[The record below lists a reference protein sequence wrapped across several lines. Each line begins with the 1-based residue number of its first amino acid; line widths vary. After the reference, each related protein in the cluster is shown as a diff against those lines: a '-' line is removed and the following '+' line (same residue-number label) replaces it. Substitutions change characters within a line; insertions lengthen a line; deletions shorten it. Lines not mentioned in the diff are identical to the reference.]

1 MGNWGFLIIKI
12 IIKTLVNINMNSTRM
27 RIRMKKKG
35 LRKISKRT
43 KGQVLQELFEKRKN
57 LIYL

>member
-1 MGNWGFLIIKI
+1 MANWGLK

-27 RIRMKKKG
+27 RMRMRKKG
-35 LRKISKRT
+35 LRRFSKRT

>member
-1 MGNWGFLIIKI
+1 MANWGLK
-12 IIKTLVNINMNSTRM
+12 IIKTLININMNSSRM
-27 RIRMKKKG
+27 RMRMKKKG

-43 KGQVLQELFEKRKN
+43 FGQVLKRLIEKRKN